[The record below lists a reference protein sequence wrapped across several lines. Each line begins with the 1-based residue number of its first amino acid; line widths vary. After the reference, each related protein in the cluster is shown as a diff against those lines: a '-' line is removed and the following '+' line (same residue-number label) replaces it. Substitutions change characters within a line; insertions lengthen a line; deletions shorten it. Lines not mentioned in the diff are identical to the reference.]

1 MNIKVDSNLLPI
13 ASKVDSGL
21 VKIGSGL
28 NVDSGLISLD
38 TNSTKPGSVKIQNI
52 VNLTINGTLQIYT
65 APTSGYIHVGNSDSI
80 DVDVLVYLDGVDS
93 SSAVSAV
100 CGNGPGANRVIN
112 LPIRKNGVVGFVTTD
127 KTKSVTIRF
136 AEFIYDVGSQP

>member
-52 VNLTINGTLQIYT
+52 VNLTINGTLQTYT
-65 APTSGYIHVGNSDSI
+65 APASGYIHVGNTELI
-80 DVDVLVYLDGVDS
+80 DVDVIVYLDGVDS
-93 SSAVSAV
+93 RSAVSDV
-100 CGNGPGANRVIN
+100 CSNGPGANRIIN

-127 KTKSVTIRF
+127 KTKSVTLKF